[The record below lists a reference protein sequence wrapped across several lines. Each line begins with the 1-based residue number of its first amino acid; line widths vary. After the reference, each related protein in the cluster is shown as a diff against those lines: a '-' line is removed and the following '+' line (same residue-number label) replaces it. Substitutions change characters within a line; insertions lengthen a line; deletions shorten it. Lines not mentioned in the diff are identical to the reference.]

1 MDSPPPRPV
10 ETRGPTDRAAATG
23 VSPARNPW
31 WDNTR
36 FVSASLIVVLHTM
49 GSIMDRYGPLHAFHV
64 AAWAFRVPAFVV
76 LAGVF
81 SSAGPLGP
89 RHLRTLL
96 RSIVLPALLFSL
108 LFSVE
113 SYALGSPFTLHV
125 TQLPWTLWFLMSLFF
140 WRLLLPLVAQLRH
153 PLVVTTA
160 VALAVG
166 YVEEFGLQF
175 SASRT
180 LVYMPLFYFGW
191 RLGQGMFGEWFESRW
206 SLPVAAAGIC
216 AAGLAAWQW
225 HRDIEGTWLSMRHA
239 YRADT
244 ALGMEGAWLV
254 RLAVLASAATLV
266 LCLLRLMPKRRL
278 PLVSALG
285 AGGFTV
291 YLLHPLVI
299 LPLREKGLI
308 ERADTAPELA
318 ALLLGGV
325 LLTALLASSPVRR
338 LAQPLTRP
346 PVGWLLAPAPAPA
359 AALVPTG
366 VPEPTHVL
374 PAPRKAPEEDARVT
388 PQGTP

>member
-1 MDSPPPRPV
+1 MDSPTPRPAERPA
-10 ETRGPTDRAAATG
+10 ETLGSSDRTRATG
-23 VSPARNPW
+23 ESAARNPW

-36 FVSASLIVVLHTM
+36 FVSAALIVVLHTM
-49 GSIMDRYGPLHAFHV
+49 GSIMDRYGALHAFHV

-96 RSIVLPALLFSL
+96 RSIVLPALLFSV

-113 SYALGSPFTLHV
+113 SYALGSPFTLHI

-153 PLVVTTA
+153 PLAVTTA

-191 RLGQGMFGEWFESRW
+191 RLGQGMFSKWFESRW
-206 SLPVAAAGIC
+206 SLPVAAAGVV
-216 AAGLAAWQW
+216 AAGLAAWRW
-225 HRDIEGTWLSMRHA
+225 HRDIQGTWLSMRHA
-239 YRADT
+239 YKADT

-308 ERADTAPELA
+308 ERADTKPELI

-325 LLTALLASSPVRR
+325 LLTALLASAPVRR

-346 PVGWLLAPAPAPA
+346 PVGWLLAPDPASPVTPA
-359 AALVPTG
+359 QPRTLPLSKQALG
-366 VPEPTHVL
+366 
-374 PAPRKAPEEDARVT
+374 EDFRVT
-388 PQGTP
+388 P

>member
-1 MDSPPPRPV
+1 MDSPTPRPAG
-10 ETRGPTDRAAATG
+10 TRVTAGPSDRAGATG
-23 VSPARNPW
+23 ESPARDPW

-49 GSIMDRYGPLHAFHV
+49 GSIMDRHGPLHAFHV
-64 AAWAFRVPAFVV
+64 AAWAFRVPVFVV

-81 SSAGPLGP
+81 SSAGPLGA

-113 SYALGSPFTLHV
+113 SYALGSPFALHI

-180 LVYMPLFYFGW
+180 LVYMPLFHFGW
-191 RLGQGMFGEWFESRW
+191 RLGQGGFGKWFESRW
-206 SLPVAAAGIC
+206 SLPAAAAGVL
-216 AAGLAAWQW
+216 ASGLVAWRW
-225 HRDIEGTWLSMRHA
+225 HRDIQGTWLSMRHA

-244 ALGMEGAWLV
+244 ALGMEGAWLI
-254 RLAVLASAATLV
+254 RLAVLASAAALV
-266 LCLLRLMPKRRL
+266 LCLLRLVPKRRL
-278 PLVSALG
+278 PLISALG

-308 ERADTAPELA
+308 ERADTTPELIV
-318 ALLLGGV
+318 LLLGAV
-325 LLTALLASSPVRR
+325 LLTGLLASAPVRR
-338 LAQPLTRP
+338 LAQPLTQP
-346 PVGWLLAPAPAPA
+346 PVGWLLAPAPAAAPA
-359 AALVPTG
+359 RTPER
-366 VPEPTHVL
+366 VPETVRP
-374 PAPRKAPEEDARVT
+374 PRHGDRS
-388 PQGTP
+388 QGAGVS

>member
-1 MDSPPPRPV
+1 MDSPPPRPA
-10 ETRGPTDRAAATG
+10 ENRGPTGLSDRTSSTG
-23 VSPARNPW
+23 GSPARNPW

-96 RSIVLPALLFSL
+96 RGIVLPALLFSL
-108 LFSVE
+108 LFSAE
-113 SYALGSPFTLHV
+113 SYALGSPFVLHI

-153 PLVVTTA
+153 PLSVTTA

-166 YVEEFGLQF
+166 YVEELGLQF

-191 RLGQGMFGEWFESRW
+191 RLGQGMFSKWFESRW
-206 SLPVAAAGIC
+206 SLPVAVAGVL

-225 HRDIEGTWLSMRHA
+225 HWDIQGTWLSMRHA

-244 ALGMEGAWLV
+244 SLGMEGAWLV
-254 RLAVLASAATLV
+254 RLVVLASAATLV
-266 LCLLRLMPKRRL
+266 LCLLRLMPKRRV
-278 PLVSALG
+278 PLISALG

-308 ERADTAPELA
+308 ERADTTPELI

-325 LLTALLASSPVRR
+325 LLTALLASPPVRR

-346 PVGWLLAPAPAPA
+346 PVGWLLAPAPAPTPARASA
-359 AALVPTG
+359 A
-366 VPEPTHVL
+366 VPEPASHAL
-374 PAPRKAPEEDARVT
+374 PQPKQALGEDLRVT
-388 PQGTP
+388 P

>member
-10 ETRGPTDRAAATG
+10 VTRGPADPSGRAGATG
-23 VSPARNPW
+23 GSPARNPW

-89 RHLRTLL
+89 RQLRTLL
-96 RSIVLPALLFSL
+96 RSIVLPALLFSV

-113 SYALGSPFTLHV
+113 SYALGSPFALHI

-153 PLVVTTA
+153 PLLVTSA
-160 VALAVG
+160 VALGVG

-180 LVYMPLFYFGW
+180 LVYLPLFYFGW
-191 RLGQGMFGEWFESRW
+191 RLGQGMFSQWFESRW
-206 SLPVAAAGIC
+206 SLPAAVAGVL

-225 HRDIEGTWLSMRHA
+225 HRDIQGTWLSMRHA
-239 YRADT
+239 YKADT
-244 ALGMEGAWLV
+244 ALGLEGAWLV

-266 LCLLRLMPKRRL
+266 LCLLRLVPKRRV

-308 ERADTAPELA
+308 ERADTMPEVI

-325 LLTALLASSPVRR
+325 LLTALLASTPVRR

-346 PVGWLLAPAPAPA
+346 PVGWLLAPAPASASTRPPMPPHA
-359 AALVPTG
+359 HPLPKQALG
-366 VPEPTHVL
+366 
-374 PAPRKAPEEDARVT
+374 EDFGVT
-388 PQGTP
+388 P

>member
-1 MDSPPPRPV
+1 MDSPSPRPA
-10 ETRGPTDRAAATG
+10 ETHGPTGPPDPTG
-23 VSPARNPW
+23 APEQSPARNPW

-108 LFSVE
+108 LFSAE
-113 SYALGSPFTLHV
+113 SYALGSPFTLHI

-153 PLVVTTA
+153 PLPVTTA

-191 RLGQGMFGEWFESRW
+191 RLGQGMCNKWFESRW
-206 SLPVAAAGIC
+206 SLPMAAAGVL

-225 HRDIEGTWLSMRHA
+225 HRDIQGTWLSMRHA
-239 YRADT
+239 YEADT

-254 RLAVLASAATLV
+254 RLAVLASAAALV
-266 LCLLRLMPKRRL
+266 LCLLRLVPKRRL
-278 PLVSALG
+278 PLISVLG

-299 LPLREKGLI
+299 LPMREKGLI
-308 ERADTAPELA
+308 ERADTMPELI
-318 ALLLGGV
+318 ALLTGGV
-325 LLTALLASSPVRR
+325 LLTALLASPPVRR
-338 LAQPLTRP
+338 LARPLTRP
-346 PVGWLLAPAPAPA
+346 PVAWLLAPARDRS
-359 AALVPTG
+359 G
-366 VPEPTHVL
+366 
-374 PAPRKAPEEDARVT
+374 R
-388 PQGTP
+388 QGLR

>member
-1 MDSPPPRPV
+1 MDSPTPRPA
-10 ETRGPTDRAAATG
+10 ETRGPCDRTRATEE
-23 VSPARNPW
+23 SAARNPW

-36 FVSASLIVVLHTM
+36 FVSAALIVVLHTM
-49 GSIMDRYGPLHAFHV
+49 GSIMDRYGALHAFHV

-96 RSIVLPALLFSL
+96 RSIVLPALLFSV

-113 SYALGSPFTLHV
+113 SYALGSPFTLHI

-153 PLVVTTA
+153 PLAVTTA

-191 RLGQGMFGEWFESRW
+191 RLGQGMFSKWFESRW
-206 SLPVAAAGIC
+206 SLPVAAAGVV
-216 AAGLAAWQW
+216 AAGLAAWRW
-225 HRDIEGTWLSMRHA
+225 HRDIQGTWLSMRHA
-239 YRADT
+239 YQADT

-278 PLVSALG
+278 PMVSALG

-308 ERADTAPELA
+308 ERADTTPELI

-325 LLTALLASSPVRR
+325 LLTALLASAPVRR

-346 PVGWLLAPAPAPA
+346 PVGWLLAPAPASPVTPA
-359 AALVPTG
+359 QPRTLPLPKQALG
-366 VPEPTHVL
+366 
-374 PAPRKAPEEDARVT
+374 EDFRVT
-388 PQGTP
+388 P